1 MAATLENGREGHGQR
16 RIKANGHGR
25 RARRRGAARR
35 LRDRWNNGAG
45 ARSAATSTAQ
55 SAAPPALRIEAVP
68 DEVKVIGGGRTYF
81 DTRLKEY
88 LFAKDSGF
96 TPGDALTI
104 RYRFTKYNPGDQ
116 LQRWLAPYV
125 AGKGEIQV
133 EAVFLDKEN
142 RELAKIGVG
151 SELSMGPLGGDFEG
165 AISRAARELADYA
178 IETF

>member
-1 MAATLENGREGHGQR
+1 MANVGSRLTEMAVVLAVAALLGACATGGTTVLAPAQITQGV
-16 RIKANGHGR
+16 
-25 RARRRGAARR
+25 
-35 LRDRWNNGAG
+35 
-45 ARSAATSTAQ
+45 SYST
-55 SAAPPALRIEAVP
+55 LRIEAVP

-88 LFAKDSGF
+88 LFAKNTGF

-151 SELSMGPLGGDFEG
+151 SELSMGPLGGDFDG